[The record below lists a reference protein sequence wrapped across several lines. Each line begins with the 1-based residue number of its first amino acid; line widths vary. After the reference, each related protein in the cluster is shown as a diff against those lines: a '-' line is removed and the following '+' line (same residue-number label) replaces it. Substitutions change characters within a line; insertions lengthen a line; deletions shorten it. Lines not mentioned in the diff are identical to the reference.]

1 MPAPRPE
8 DDLLQPVIDVF
19 NGYRGWM
26 QQVLDEQGIAASPL
40 DLWLMSVVAE
50 GEGCSQQ
57 QLVQATGRDKAQ
69 VTRMAARLV
78 QAGLLQ
84 RAPDAAD
91 GRRWRLTLTDA
102 GKAAHRQMQRQR
114 KRLAATLAADLSAE
128 EQATLTRLLGRMAA
142 RLPAT
147 D

>member
-1 MPAPRPE
+1 MTAARPE

-19 NGYRGWM
+19 NGFRGWM

-57 QLVQATGRDKAQ
+57 QLAQVTGRDKAQ

-84 RAPDAAD
+84 RAPDAVD
-91 GRRWRLTLTDA
+91 GRRWRLTLTEA